1 MYSCIPLF
9 SFYFVVMTKQKFWL
23 WLAIVLFSSITIS
36 AQGTLRGKIADEN
49 GESLIGVSVFLKD
62 NPSIG
67 ASTDL
72 DGQYSL
78 KLPDAG
84 EHVLN
89 VVYISYETIEATV
102 AVREDEVL
110 VMDFVL
116 LASSVAL
123 GEVEVV
129 AKQERRNQY
138 YMESIKKKSANTLD
152 YVSGDMMSKVGD
164 NNVSVAIARV
174 TGVSTNGSFI
184 TVRGLGD
191 RYVQTT
197 INGSLIPT
205 LDPFTNNIKLDLFPA
220 SFVDNIVITKTAS
233 PDLQGDWSAA
243 YISLE
248 TKDRPEQF
256 TLFVETRV
264 GYIPQTS
271 LRKILTNQTSPTDR
285 LGFDNGFRDIDHD
298 RVVEVK
304 VQSDDL

>member
-9 SFYFVVMTKQKFWL
+9 SFYFVVMTMQKFWL
-23 WLAIVLFSSITIS
+23 WLALVFFSTISIS
-36 AQGTLRGKIADEN
+36 AQGIVRGKISDEN

-78 KLPDAG
+78 KLPDAA

-102 AVREDEVL
+102 AVPEGEVL

-129 AKQERRNQY
+129 AKQERRSQY

-152 YVSGDMMSKVGD
+152 YMSGDMMSKIGD
-164 NNVSVAIARV
+164 NNVSAAIPESQVYRPMV
-174 TGVSTNGSFI
+174 T
-184 TVRGLGD
+184 L
-191 RYVQTT
+191 
-197 INGSLIPT
+197 L
-205 LDPFTNNIKLDLFPA
+205 
-220 SFVDNIVITKTAS
+220 
-233 PDLQGDWSAA
+233 
-243 YISLE
+243 
-248 TKDRPEQF
+248 
-256 TLFVETRV
+256 LFVA
-264 GYIPQTS
+264 
-271 LRKILTNQTSPTDR
+271 LATDMYR
-285 LGFDNGFRDIDHD
+285 RRSMDH
-298 RVVEVK
+298 
-304 VQSDDL
+304 